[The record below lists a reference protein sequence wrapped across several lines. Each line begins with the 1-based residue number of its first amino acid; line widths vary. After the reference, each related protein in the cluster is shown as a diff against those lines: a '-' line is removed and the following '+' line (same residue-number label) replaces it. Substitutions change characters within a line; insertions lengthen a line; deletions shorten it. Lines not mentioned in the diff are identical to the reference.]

1 MVSKKHI
8 ATLVEPISNS
18 FEVVQHRSVS
28 HETMHEWI
36 NTAIESG
43 SNYWIEHIKV
53 VAPNMAKRSILADLF
68 NDKPPRTW
76 QDWTNSNEWQY
87 ESQVPFFGGHLI
99 ITADGEEYTLDLKS
113 IAKGVKL
120 MAWKSGH
127 HFDMIIDES
136 GDSITADVLLQY
148 CLLGDVIYG

>member
-8 ATLVEPISNS
+8 ATLVEPVSDS

-28 HETMHEWI
+28 HETMHDWI
-36 NTAIESG
+36 NTAIEQG
-43 SNYWIEHIKV
+43 STYWIEHVKV
-53 VAPNMAKRSILADLF
+53 VAPNMAKRSILSELF
-68 NDKPPRTW
+68 DNGPARTW
-76 QDWTNSNEWQY
+76 QEWVDSNEY
-87 ESQVPFFGGHLI
+87 CYSSEVPFFGGHLI
-99 ITADGEEYTLDLKS
+99 ITADGEEYTLDLKT

-148 CLLGDVIYG
+148 CVLGDVIYG